1 MIFKAQILDWSL
13 LIRYFPH
20 YQRVNRKME
29 NKSSLK
35 EGFSFKL
42 IGFDQSLVD
51 QLSPFFNKSI
61 FELSKLID
69 ISTLEG
75 LSFAIGD
82 EEYLQELKSFNDHLT
97 PSSGAAVGVAMTLT
111 HIDRD
116 YSRNYIVVN
125 CRYLGLEYFLTEY
138 TEPVSQEDMNRVMS
152 DFLHTLFHEFCHVFG
167 YQQLLKISPNLLTK
181 SSFKNDWEGFM
192 HLVSLTCWDE
202 YQVCGWANMIGSD
215 QQDRYES
222 ILLNVMNQFEDS
234 IERVFKEYLEST
246 ENSRFLTLF
255 NNTAI
260 LVLDLF
266 KYSSYY
272 LGDLSTKDDAIISDE
287 VSSHKLYDVIS
298 TLNEML
304 SSLKS
309 KVDTGI
315 VENTDFYKI
324 GEYAQQVAADLGLI
338 VEPVD
343 KNNMFVNLSRS
354 AQTRILYA

>member
-1 MIFKAQILDWSL
+1 
-13 LIRYFPH
+13 
-20 YQRVNRKME
+20 ME

-82 EEYLQELKSFNDHLT
+82 EEYLQELQSFNDHLA
-97 PSSGAAVGVAMTLT
+97 PSSGAAVGIAMTLT
-111 HIDRD
+111 NIDRD
-116 YSRNYIVVN
+116 YSRNYIIVN
-125 CRYLGLEYFLTEY
+125 CRHLGLEYFLEEY
-138 TEPVSQEDMNRVMS
+138 TGPVSQENMDRVVS

-167 YQQLLKISPNLLTK
+167 YQEMLENSPGFLTRD
-181 SSFKNDWEGFM
+181 SFENDWEGFM

-215 QQDRYES
+215 QQDTYES
-222 ILLNVMNQFEDS
+222 ILLNVMNQFEGS
-234 IERVFKEYLEST
+234 IERVFQEYLEST

-255 NNTAI
+255 NNTVL

-272 LGDLSTKDDAIISDE
+272 LGDLSSKENAIISDE
-287 VSSHKLYDVIS
+287 ISSHKLYGVIS
-298 TLNEML
+298 NLNEIF

-309 KVDTGI
+309 KVDTGT
-315 VENTDFYKI
+315 VENADFYKI
-324 GEYAQQVAADLGLI
+324 GEYAQQVALDLGLI
-338 VEPVD
+338 VDPIND
-343 KNNMFVNLSRS
+343 GNMFVNLSRP
-354 AQTRILYA
+354 AQIRILYA

>member
-1 MIFKAQILDWSL
+1 
-13 LIRYFPH
+13 
-20 YQRVNRKME
+20 ME

-82 EEYLQELKSFNDHLT
+82 EEYLQELQSFNDHLA
-97 PSSGAAVGVAMTLT
+97 PSSGAAVGIAMTLT
-111 HIDRD
+111 NIDRD

-222 ILLNVMNQFEDS
+222 ILLNVMNQFEGS

-298 TLNEML
+298 TLNEIL

>member
-1 MIFKAQILDWSL
+1 
-13 LIRYFPH
+13 
-20 YQRVNRKME
+20 ME

-82 EEYLQELKSFNDHLT
+82 EEYLQELQSFNDHLA

-215 QQDRYES
+215 QQDRYEP
-222 ILLNVMNQFEDS
+222 ILLNVMNQFEGS

-324 GEYAQQVAADLGLI
+324 GEYAQQVATDLGLI

>member
-1 MIFKAQILDWSL
+1 
-13 LIRYFPH
+13 
-20 YQRVNRKME
+20 ME

-82 EEYLQELKSFNDHLT
+82 EEYLQELQSFNDHLA
-97 PSSGAAVGVAMTLT
+97 PSSGAAVGIAMTLT
-111 HIDRD
+111 NIDRD

-222 ILLNVMNQFEDS
+222 ILLNVMNQFEGS

-324 GEYAQQVAADLGLI
+324 GEHAQQVAADLGLI

>member
-1 MIFKAQILDWSL
+1 MK
-13 LIRYFPH
+13 
-20 YQRVNRKME
+20 

-82 EEYLQELKSFNDHLT
+82 EEYLQELQSFNDHLA

-222 ILLNVMNQFEDS
+222 ILLNVMNQFEGS

>member
-1 MIFKAQILDWSL
+1 
-13 LIRYFPH
+13 
-20 YQRVNRKME
+20 ME

-75 LSFAIGD
+75 LSFAIGN
-82 EEYLQELKSFNDHLT
+82 EEYLQELKSFNDYLT

-125 CRYLGLEYFLTEY
+125 CRYLGLDYFLTEY

-222 ILLNVMNQFEDS
+222 ILLNVMNQFEGS

>member
-1 MIFKAQILDWSL
+1 
-13 LIRYFPH
+13 
-20 YQRVNRKME
+20 ME

-138 TEPVSQEDMNRVMS
+138 TEPVSQEDVNRVMS

-215 QQDRYES
+215 QQDRYEP
-222 ILLNVMNQFEDS
+222 ILLNVMNQFEGS
-234 IERVFKEYLEST
+234 IERVFKEYLESA

-354 AQTRILYA
+354 AGGLSR

>member
-1 MIFKAQILDWSL
+1 
-13 LIRYFPH
+13 
-20 YQRVNRKME
+20 ME

-138 TEPVSQEDMNRVMS
+138 TEPVSQEDVNRVMS

-215 QQDRYES
+215 QQDRYEP
-222 ILLNVMNQFEDS
+222 ILLNVMNQFEGS

-287 VSSHKLYDVIS
+287 VNSHKLYDVIS

>member
-1 MIFKAQILDWSL
+1 
-13 LIRYFPH
+13 
-20 YQRVNRKME
+20 ME

-42 IGFDQSLVD
+42 IGFNQSLVD

-222 ILLNVMNQFEDS
+222 ILLNVMNQFEGS

>member
-1 MIFKAQILDWSL
+1 
-13 LIRYFPH
+13 
-20 YQRVNRKME
+20 ME

-42 IGFDQSLVD
+42 IGFNQSLVD

-82 EEYLQELKSFNDHLT
+82 EEYLQELQSFNDHLA
-97 PSSGAAVGVAMTLT
+97 PSSGAAVGIAMTLT
-111 HIDRD
+111 NIDRD

-222 ILLNVMNQFEDS
+222 ILLNVMNQFEGS

>member
-1 MIFKAQILDWSL
+1 MK
-13 LIRYFPH
+13 
-20 YQRVNRKME
+20 

-35 EGFSFKL
+35 KEFSFKL
-42 IGFDQSLVD
+42 IGFNQSLVD

-97 PSSGAAVGVAMTLT
+97 PSSGAAVGIAMTLT
-111 HIDRD
+111 NIDRD

-125 CRYLGLEYFLTEY
+125 CRYLGLEYFLKEY
-138 TEPVSQEDMNRVMS
+138 TGPVSQEDMNRVVS

-167 YQQLLKISPNLLTK
+167 YQEMLENSPGLLTRD
-181 SSFKNDWEGFM
+181 SFENDWEGFM
-192 HLVSLTCWDE
+192 HLTSLTCWDE
-202 YQVCGWANMIGSD
+202 YQVCNRANMIGSD
-215 QQDRYES
+215 QGDRYKTL
-222 ILLNVMNQFEDS
+222 LLNVMNQFDDS
-234 IERVFKEYLEST
+234 IKQVFREYLGSI

-255 NNTAI
+255 NNTVL

-272 LGDLSTKDDAIISDE
+272 LGDLSSKENAIISDE
-287 VSSHKLYDVIS
+287 ISSHKLYDVIS
-298 TLNEML
+298 NLNEIF

-309 KVDTGI
+309 KVDTGT
-315 VENTDFYKI
+315 VENADFYKI
-324 GEYAQQVAADLGLI
+324 GEYAQQVTMDLGLI
-338 VEPVD
+338 VDPVND
-343 KNNMFVNLSRS
+343 GNMFVNLSRP
-354 AQTRILYA
+354 AQIRILYA